1 MHVQLSENEWPAFVF
16 FQFAKIVLLPE
27 SLVAL
32 TENPV
37 NKLMSFLILSKERT
51 KIIQL
56 LPSWVKVDL
65 VCILLLSRKDILGSC
80 NHFSSV
86 GNYFISVLQKMINLC
101 VSLTTCLLDICFR
114 GKLYLI
120 FMAGYHLCDMSTWRK
135 KNVYHK
141 VTANCHI
148 HQGDVT
154 ELAPL
159 SVNSLRFL
167 SEF

>member
-1 MHVQLSENEWPAFVF
+1 MF

-86 GNYFISVLQKMINLC
+86 GNYFISVL
-101 VSLTTCLLDICFR
+101 
-114 GKLYLI
+114 
-120 FMAGYHLCDMSTWRK
+120 
-135 KNVYHK
+135 
-141 VTANCHI
+141 
-148 HQGDVT
+148 
-154 ELAPL
+154 
-159 SVNSLRFL
+159 
-167 SEF
+167 